1 MLQANDILCL
11 YFVFGCGSFLLWEPG
26 GACPRVDIWELLEK
40 GVTMTAPLSRE
51 MCSGE
56 VSLWFYELHRP
67 LSLGPRGLF
76 NASPINN
83 LNRWEGNRQG
93 FLVQVIIQY
102 EICTTVTHLES
113 LRFPS
118 DGSVD
123 FNYLCMTDVKWEYSY
138 CHTLHDWL
146 QCPQRVR
153 KLQLTF

>member
-1 MLQANDILCL
+1 MLQANNSQ
-11 YFVFGCGSFLLWEPG
+11 YFVFGRCTVAPFCCESQEGPVQEWTSGSCWR
-26 GACPRVDIWELLEK
+26 RVSQCLPHW
-40 GVTMTAPLSRE
+40 AE

-56 VSLWFYELHRP
+56 VSLWFYKLARP

-76 NASPINN
+76 SGSPINN

-102 EICTTVTHLES
+102 EICTTVTHLET

>member
-1 MLQANDILCL
+1 MLQPNNSQ
-11 YFVFGCGSFLLWEPG
+11 YFVLSQCTVAPFCCESQEGPVLEWTSGSCWRRVSQWVPHWAEGWEVVNKLVVLRAAQTP
-26 GACPRVDIWELLEK
+26 I
-40 GVTMTAPLSRE
+40 T
-51 MCSGE
+51 
-56 VSLWFYELHRP
+56 
-67 LSLGPRGLF
+67 GPTSAF
-76 NASPINN
+76 NGSPINN

-102 EICTTVTHLES
+102 EKCTTVTHLET

-118 DGSVD
+118 DGIVD

-146 QCPQRVR
+146 QCPRRVR